1 MAIKKANTDIKGKSL
16 SSAGLRMTSQ
26 RAIIMDIINRGDTH
40 MDADEVYNQAR
51 QIQPNI
57 SLSTVYRNLNTLKD
71 LGLIQ
76 ELHFNDSHHH
86 YEVKPPTEHQ
96 HLVCLSCG
104 KVIEFECKLC
114 SRMKEEI
121 AREEDFEI
129 TSAEV
134 QLTGYCADCRKKGS
148 DLDQT

>member
-1 MAIKKANTDIKGKSL
+1 
-16 SSAGLRMTSQ
+16 MTSQ
-26 RAIIMDIINRGDTH
+26 RAIIMDIINRGDAH
-40 MDADEVYNQAR
+40 MDADEVYHQAR

-57 SLSTVYRNLNTLKD
+57 SLSTVYRNLNTLKE

-96 HLVCLSCG
+96 HLVCLGCG
-104 KVIEFECKLC
+104 RVIEFECRLCFKL
-114 SRMKEEI
+114 KQEI
-121 AREEDFEI
+121 ARKENFEI

-134 QLTGYCADCRKKGS
+134 QLTGYCADCRKKRSGH
-148 DLDQT
+148 DRT